1 MPLSDANAPSS
12 RGTSYTQDQCRTRF
26 FAKQR
31 PCWQCPDPTQTR
43 PLREARPTPRTNQG
57 VERGSLRSKGRV
69 GSAPIRCKRAL
80 FERHV
85 LHPDQSRCR
94 TRFFAKLL
102 CSKSVIM
109 LEECKGR
116 VGSAPIRCKRALFER
131 HVLHPDQSRCRTR
144 FFAKQR
150 PCWQCRN
157 PTQTRP
163 LREARPTRRINQ
175 GVERDSLRS
184 YYARRVLLCSKS
196 AKAVV
201 PVPPEIQLTV
211 ACFNCPAA
219 HSISIS
225 KPPRT
230 RRPVT
235 EPVGQPSGYVIGSY
249 PSSCDSD
256 GLILV

>member
-1 MPLSDANAPSS
+1 MSKIRTHTDSLLKFAP
-12 RGTSYTQDQCRTRF
+12 F
-26 FAKQR
+26 
-31 PCWQCPDPTQTR
+31 
-43 PLREARPTPRTNQG
+43 
-57 VERGSLRSKGRV
+57 
-69 GSAPIRCKRAL
+69 
-80 FERHV
+80 
-85 LHPDQSRCR
+85 
-94 TRFFAKLL
+94 
-102 CSKSVIM
+102 
-109 LEECKGR
+109 
-116 VGSAPIRCKRALFER
+116 RCKRALFER